1 MKIAGK
7 EKDNLLNLEAVL
19 SEIEKDEQFERQ
31 NLKKGE
37 NDICHREF
45 ITFREFK
52 TYFDDYRI
60 GEERNKKANS
70 VNDKRKNL
78 NKKKGEDDMDIKDPK
93 EEMKIM
99 MEKEKE
105 RRLAEIPQ
113 LRPADEIDIPDD

>member
-1 MKIAGK
+1 VKIAGV
-7 EKDNLLNLEAVL
+7 EKDNILNLEAVL

-70 VNDKRKNL
+70 VKDKAKNL
-78 NKKKGEDDMDIKDPK
+78 KKKGDSELDIKDPK
-93 EEMKIM
+93 EEMKLL

-105 RRLAEIPQ
+105 RRLAEIPH
-113 LRPADEIDIPDD
+113 LRPSDEIDIPDD